1 MAAKKK
7 SPAKKKAPARKAAP
21 KAAAKKRGAPK
32 TAAPKKAVKKAAT
45 AKTPAKKQAAA
56 KKPGVATPRSAAPK
70 QMPAPKPARTTPPTA
85 PKPAPTPSFEGGI
98 SPADVNLGHI
108 AALRPRTHTG
118 FRPEAF
124 QEAKRV
130 LADARYPTI
139 EHAARAVA
147 EKAVELSNQSGG
159 HGHDPFSGH

>member
-21 KAAAKKRGAPK
+21 KKAAKKSAAPK
-32 TAAPKKAVKKAAT
+32 KAAPKKAVKKAA
-45 AKTPAKKQAAA
+45 PAQKKAAP
-56 KKPGVATPRSAAPK
+56 KSAAPK
-70 QMPAPKPARTTPPTA
+70 QMPSAKRVRATPPTA
-85 PKPAPTPSFEGGI
+85 PKPAPAPSFEGGI
-98 SPADVNLGHI
+98 SAADVNLGHI

-124 QEAKRV
+124 QEAKRA

-139 EHAARAVA
+139 EDAARAVA
-147 EKAVELSNQSGG
+147 EKAVELSNQGGG